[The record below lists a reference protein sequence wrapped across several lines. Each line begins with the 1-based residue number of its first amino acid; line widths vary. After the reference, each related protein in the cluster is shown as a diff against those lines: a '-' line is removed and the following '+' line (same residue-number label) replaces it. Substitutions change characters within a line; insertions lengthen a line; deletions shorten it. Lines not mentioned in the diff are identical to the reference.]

1 MDEPSTG
8 LDPASRS
15 TLWNVVKRAKQ
26 DKAIILT
33 STTTTP
39 TLSDLSNNECFK
51 LIKFPLGL
59 VVLIP
64 ITMLA

>member
-8 LDPASRS
+8 LD
-15 TLWNVVKRAKQ
+15 
-26 DKAIILT
+26 
-33 STTTTP
+33 P

-64 ITMLA
+64 ITMLDLVFSAHSMECSFDTHHNA